1 MSEQAKVSSIDALEA
16 FRSDLIQYMEK
27 ARVALEDAEG
37 EVRRKRTW
45 LDVDRAGY
53 WTRQLKQ
60 RTHRLDQ
67 AEAELYNVNLTSPR
81 DSHTVQKMAV
91 ARAQRDIHEAEEKL
105 RKLKHW
111 RQTFDNRVTPL
122 LRQMDPML
130 FIVGQHLPKGVH
142 TLTEMIRTLQ
152 TYAEKFPGTHTPPPT
167 AETTPEGDTP

>member
-1 MSEQAKVSSIDALEA
+1 MSEQAKVSSIYALEA

-37 EVRRKRTW
+37 EVRRTRTW
-45 LDVDRAGY
+45 LDADRAGY

-60 RTHRLDQ
+60 RTQRLDQ
-67 AEAELYNVNLTSPR
+67 AEAELYNANLTSPR

-130 FIVGQHLPKGVH
+130 FLVGQHLPKGMH
-142 TLTEMIRTLQ
+142 ALTEMIRTLQ
-152 TYAEKFPGTHTPPPT
+152 AYAEKSPSTHPPQPT
-167 AETTPEGDTP
+167 AETQLEGGTP

>member
-16 FRSDLIQYMEK
+16 FRSDMIQYMEK

-37 EVRRKRTW
+37 EVRRTRTW

-60 RTHRLDQ
+60 RTQRLDQ
-67 AEAELYNVNLTSPR
+67 AEAELYNVNLTSPK
-81 DSHTVQKMAV
+81 DSHTAQKMAV
-91 ARAQRDIHEAEEKL
+91 ARAQRDINEAEEKL

-130 FIVGQHLPKGVH
+130 SIVGQHLPKGVH
-142 TLTEMIRTLQ
+142 ALTEMIKTLQ
-152 TYAEKFPGTHTPPPT
+152 SYAEKLPGAKPPPP
-167 AETTPEGDTP
+167 AVDPLVEGGTP

>member
-1 MSEQAKVSSIDALEA
+1 MSEQAKVSSIDALES

-45 LDVDRAGY
+45 LDVDRSGY

-60 RTHRLDQ
+60 RTQRLDQ

-122 LRQMDPML
+122 LRQIDPML

-152 TYAEKFPGTHTPPPT
+152 AYSEKFPGTHTPPPT
-167 AETTPEGDTP
+167 AAPPMEGGTP